1 MLHLIPAPLH
11 RFALKIGYKLQQR
24 LRRTTGRTRDG
35 VSVIAKDLGG
45 QILVI
50 RHSYGPQAWY
60 FPGGGIRSGESPENA
75 ARRELL
81 EETGCEI
88 EGLKLVGLVEETLSG
103 ATAKG
108 HLFEGVVHDM
118 PEADGREVVEAR
130 FFPTHSLPEPL
141 ADSTRLRLKMWQD
154 RKS

>member
-11 RFALKIGYKLQQR
+11 RLALKIGYKLQQR
-24 LRRTTGRTRDG
+24 LRRSTGTARDG
-35 VSVIAKDLGG
+35 VSVIGRDLDG

-50 RHSYGPQAWY
+50 RHSYGPAGWY
-60 FPGGGIRSGESPENA
+60 FPGGGLKAGEKPEDA

-88 EGLKLVGLVEETLSG
+88 EGLRLVGMVEETLSG
-103 ATAKG
+103 ATAKA
-108 HLFEGVVHDM
+108 HLFEGVVNDM
-118 PEADGREVVEAR
+118 PAPDGREVIEAR

-141 ADSTRLRLKMWQD
+141 APSTRLRLKMWQD
-154 RKS
+154 RKN